1 MKVGIVGAGAVGS
14 AAANAIVLREAGNE
28 IVLVD
33 KNLGL
38 AAAQAQDILHAV
50 PFAAATKVWAGDY
63 SELEGAKLII
73 LTAGA
78 NQRPGETRLDLL
90 SRNVAIFAEI
100 VPATLRAAPDAILLV
115 ATNPVDVMTH
125 VTTRLAGLPPGRVI
139 GSGTVLDTA
148 RFRALLAQHLQV
160 SALSVHAYV
169 LGEHGDSE
177 VLHWS
182 GANAGGV
189 VVDVL
194 ARQIGR
200 PLGEDARARIDEG
213 VRRAAYQIIEGKGY
227 TSYGIGAGLA
237 HMAGAIRRNERAI
250 ITCSILTADVAG
262 VPDVTVSL
270 PRVVAHAGVVDT
282 LVPELDDEE
291 QASLRS
297 SAAIIKEATDQADK
311 ALGL

>member
-1 MKVGIVGAGAVGS
+1 MKIGIVGAGAVGG
-14 AAANAIVLREAGNE
+14 AAAFAIVLREVGNE
-28 IVLVD
+28 VVLVD
-33 KNLGL
+33 KNLDL
-38 AAAQAQDILHAV
+38 ATAQGQDILHAV
-50 PFAAATKVWAGDY
+50 PFAAATTVRAGDY
-63 SELEGAKLII
+63 DELEGAKLVI
-73 LTAGA
+73 LTAGV

-90 SRNVAIFAEI
+90 ARNVAVFSEI
-100 VPATLRAAPDAILLV
+100 VPATLRAAPDAVLLV
-115 ATNPVDVMTH
+115 ATNPVDVMAQ
-125 VTTRLAGLPPGRVI
+125 VTARLAKLPAGRVI

-148 RFRALLAQHLQV
+148 RFRALLSQHLQV

-182 GANAGGV
+182 GAKAGGV
-189 VVDVL
+189 AVDVL

-200 PLGEDARARIDEG
+200 PLDEDARARIDEG

-237 HMAGAIRRNERAI
+237 RMARAIRRNERAI

-262 VPDVTVSL
+262 VPDVTASL
-270 PRVVAHAGVVDT
+270 PRVVARRGVVDT

-291 QASLRS
+291 QASLRR